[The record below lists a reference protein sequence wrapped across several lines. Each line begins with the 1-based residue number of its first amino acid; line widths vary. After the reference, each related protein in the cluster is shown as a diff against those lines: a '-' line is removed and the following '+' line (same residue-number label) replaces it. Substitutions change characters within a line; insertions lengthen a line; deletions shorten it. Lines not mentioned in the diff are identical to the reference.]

1 MISIIKGDITNAKE
15 NIICHQVNCQGV
27 MGSGV
32 AKALFT
38 KYPQMKKDYLEYY
51 NENREFYLPEDFL
64 GHVIFTRIAKNQHI
78 ASIFGQLNYGRC
90 KDVVY
95 TNYKALEDG
104 LRYVGKIAGDDK
116 SIAIPY
122 FIGCGLANG
131 SWDIVYDIID
141 NILGDKNVVLYQYKQ
156 GE

>member
-51 NENREFYLPEDFL
+51 AENSESHLPEDLL
-64 GHVIFTRIAKNQHI
+64 GRVIFTRIAKNQYI
-78 ASIFGQLNYGRC
+78 ASVFGQLSYGRH
-90 KDVVY
+90 KGVVY
-95 TNYKALEDG
+95 TNYEALEDG
-104 LRYVGKIAGDDK
+104 LKYVGKIAGDDK

-141 NILGDKNVVLYQYKQ
+141 CVLGDKNVVLYQYK
-156 GE
+156 GV